1 MSQKSIEEKK
11 KDTSFEILESSLH
24 LQTCHLYADN
34 TKHKWK
40 MLQVAFIY
48 NYSFIFL
55 FLSPRRQST
64 ILLTEYLC
72 PSKIPML
79 KPNMAIFVDGLVR
92 K

>member
-1 MSQKSIEEKK
+1 
-11 KDTSFEILESSLH
+11 
-24 LQTCHLYADN
+24 
-34 TKHKWK
+34 